1 MSEQRIDDLACW
13 PHHDGSALTVSD
25 LFPRPGDA
33 VAVRLR
39 VPRALGTVEG
49 VWLRS
54 VRDAEPH
61 YDVAAP
67 LPRPASGDAAGV
79 AGDDVVWDWYEAEL
93 KIVNPVQSY
102 RWLVRTG
109 GSNYWLNAA
118 GFFGRDV
125 RDDHDFR
132 VTSVDPERAT
142 ATPDWVH
149 RAVMYQ
155 VFPDRFARSAQAD
168 EHPTPEWAIACD
180 WNTTEVVGQ
189 GPETPFQFFGGDLPG
204 VRERLDHIQALGATV
219 LYLTPMFP
227 ARSNH
232 RYDASDFSG
241 VDPLLGGD
249 EALTELVQAAHARG
263 LRVIGDLT
271 ANHSGD
277 AHEWF
282 RAARADPDAPEA
294 DYYYFDDAHESYVA
308 WLGVDSLPKF
318 NWKSAGLRARFVLD
332 DDSMVARWLR
342 PPFDLDGWRIDVGN
356 MTGRQGAE
364 DLNQEVAGLIR
375 SRLHEIKPD
384 AMLLAE
390 STSDAAAD
398 FQGDT
403 WQGAMTYTNFTRP
416 VWHWLAGDSAA
427 EGEEWFFGV
436 PPGAVDRI
444 DGRDFL
450 ATHLD
455 FTSGFPWTVR
465 RCNMNALDTHD
476 TARAAGRMLP
486 GGQAVG
492 VTLQYTM
499 PGIPMVFMGDEF
511 GLTGWNG
518 EASRTP
524 MPWDDPARVGEDLRE
539 LYGRLG
545 ALRRSSPA
553 LLDGGIR
560 WLHASGDVL
569 VFVRE
574 HPEESALVVAA
585 RDGFELTLPRA
596 LVSAAPLECWRLES
610 SLRGGIETVEH
621 DDGSLAVR
629 GASGPDAA
637 VWVLPGV
644 PRP

>member
-1 MSEQRIDDLACW
+1 MVEHLIEDVARW

-25 LFPRPGDA
+25 PFPRLGD
-33 VAVRLR
+33 VVGVRLR
-39 VPRALGTVEG
+39 VPRSLGTVQG

-61 YDVAAP
+61 YDAAAL
-67 LPRPASGDAAGV
+67 LPCPDSGGRQGGA
-79 AGDDVVWDWYEAEL
+79 DVVWDWYAAEL
-93 KIVNPVQSY
+93 RIVNPVQSY
-102 RWLVRTG
+102 RWLVRVG
-109 GSNYWLNAA
+109 GRNHWLNAA
-118 GFFGRDV
+118 GFFALDV

-132 VTSVDPERAT
+132 VTSVDPERST

-149 RAVMYQ
+149 RSVMYQ

-168 EHPTPEWAIACD
+168 QHSTPEWAIACD
-180 WNTTEVVGQ
+180 WNTTEVIGQ
-189 GPETPFQFFGGDLPG
+189 GPETPRQFFGGDLPG
-204 VRERLDHIQALGATV
+204 VLEKLDHIQSLGATV
-219 LYLTPMFP
+219 VYLTPMFP

-282 RAARADPDAPEA
+282 RAAHADPDAPEA
-294 DYYYFDDAHESYVA
+294 DYYYFDDAHETYVA

-318 NWKSAGLRARFVLD
+318 NWKSEGLRSRFVLD
-332 DDSMVARWLR
+332 EDSMVARWLR

-364 DLNQEVAGLIR
+364 DVNHEVAALIR
-375 SRLHEIKPD
+375 ARMREIKPD

-416 VWHWLAGDSAA
+416 LWHWLSGDTAL

-436 PPGAVDRI
+436 PPGVVDRI
-444 DGRDFL
+444 DGREFL

-455 FTSGFPWTVR
+455 FVSGYPWTVR

-476 TARAAGRMLP
+476 TARAAGRMQP

-492 VTLQYTM
+492 VVLQYTM

-524 MPWDDPARVGEDLRE
+524 MPWGDPARVGEDLRGI
-539 LYGRLG
+539 YGRLG
-545 ALRRSSPA
+545 ALRQSSPA

-560 WLHASGDVL
+560 WVHAAGDVL
-569 VFVRE
+569 AFVRE
-574 HPEESALVVAA
+574 HAEQSVLVVAA
-585 RDGFELTLPRA
+585 RNDFELALPRS
-596 LVSAAPLECWRLES
+596 LVSATPVERWRRETQLNGGIS
-610 SLRGGIETVEH
+610 LASGDDGVLTLRG
-621 DDGSLAVR
+621 AA
-629 GASGPDAA
+629 GADAG
-637 VWVLPGV
+637 VWILPGV
-644 PRP
+644 PQP